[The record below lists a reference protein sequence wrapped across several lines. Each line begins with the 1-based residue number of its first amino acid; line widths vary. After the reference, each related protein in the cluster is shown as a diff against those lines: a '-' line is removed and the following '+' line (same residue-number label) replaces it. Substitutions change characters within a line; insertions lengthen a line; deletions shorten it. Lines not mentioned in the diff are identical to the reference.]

1 MTVQELALTESRSLR
16 EQYADRTDVLDRVKA
31 LAMLPDSVHVTTDM
45 VARYYEV
52 PFKTIESLVKNNAEE
67 LKANGRRVLEG
78 ADVREFVTSFD
89 EVTDLAL
96 STKARRLA
104 LFSRRAVLNVG
115 QLLRDSEIAKRVRTY
130 LLDVEAIAGPEVRNA
145 AIEAAAVSRAQVLL
159 LKSADGLVD
168 PAWLTSKAKV
178 VIARGLGEEPEI
190 DALDVPLYVPDFIK
204 SKGVPAKRDI
214 ESIQS
219 WFGRRVASLY
229 EAEYGE
235 KPGKRQSELP
245 NGQIRETYAWTK
257 RHLPFFEEAWDRWYA
272 AEYTPQ
278 GVLDIVED
286 GAA

>member
-16 EQYADRTDVLDRVKA
+16 EQYADRTDVLDKVKA
-31 LAMLPDSVHVTTDM
+31 LALLPDGVHADIPIVAAYFEVSTDA
-45 VARYYEV
+45 VE
-52 PFKTIESLVKNNAEE
+52 KTIQRNRDE
-67 LKANGRRVLEG
+67 LKDNGLDVLRGEEYRRFAADNLSVAN
-78 ADVREFVTSFD
+78 
-89 EVTDLAL
+89 
-96 STKARRLA
+96 ARARSA
-104 LFSRRAVLNVG
+104 TVFSRRAILNMA
-115 QLLRDSEIAKRVRTY
+115 QLLRDSPVARQIRTY
-130 LLDVEAIAGPEVRNA
+130 LLDVEEIAAPEMRNE
-145 AIEAAAVSRAQVLL
+145 AIERAQVARAQLSML
-159 LKSADGLVD
+159 QAAEGLAGIDRDWLKVKERA
-168 PAWLTSKAKV
+168 V
-178 VIARGLGEEPEI
+178 VARGLGEEPEI
-190 DALDVPLYVPDFIK
+190 DPLDVPLYVPDFIK